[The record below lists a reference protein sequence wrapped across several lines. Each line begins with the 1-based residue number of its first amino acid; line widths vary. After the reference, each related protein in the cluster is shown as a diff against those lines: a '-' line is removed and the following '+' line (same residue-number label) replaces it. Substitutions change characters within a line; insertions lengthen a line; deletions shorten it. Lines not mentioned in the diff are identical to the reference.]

1 MDTALG
7 IRAQPM
13 NEVNL
18 TRGRQIQK
26 AALAKL
32 QERFTKEGNE
42 V

>member
-1 MDTALG
+1 MTLDEIGRKL
-7 IRAQPM
+7 R
-13 NEVNL
+13 L
-18 TRGRQIQK
+18 TRERVRQIQK